1 MPSQRVTD
9 GGEESLVA
17 ERFGQERETI
27 RGQGFFA
34 HGPIAMAADDDHG
47 QAGSAGSEAALQLEA
62 AHVGEAHVE
71 DQARGTRGQRMSEK
85 LRGRGERA
93 DIVAFGPEETAQR
106 SPNREIVVDHED
118 EPAEW
123 VQFAAT
129 LHRVRARA
137 IRPKTHERL
146 AHAAPT
152 RRHRWTLV
160 SSAPRSE
167 RSSLEAGR
175 RTNSRAQEDDDE
187 DVDAKSSGGC
197 SVLVLTAPGAVPA
210 QTPAAK
216 PATDKPSPDKPSAQK
231 PGVVVGD
238 VVVVTA
244 TVEAVD
250 KDKRPVTLKGPEG
263 NVRTI
268 KVDPRVK
275 NLRQVKVG
283 DELVIRHTEAVA
295 IAVSK

>member
-1 MPSQRVTD
+1 M
-9 GGEESLVA
+9 
-17 ERFGQERETI
+17 
-27 RGQGFFA
+27 
-34 HGPIAMAADDDHG
+34 
-47 QAGSAGSEAALQLEA
+47 
-62 AHVGEAHVE
+62 
-71 DQARGTRGQRMSEK
+71 
-85 LRGRGERA
+85 
-93 DIVAFGPEETAQR
+93 
-106 SPNREIVVDHED
+106 
-118 EPAEW
+118 
-123 VQFAAT
+123 
-129 LHRVRARA
+129 
-137 IRPKTHERL
+137 
-146 AHAAPT
+146 
-152 RRHRWTLV
+152 
-160 SSAPRSE
+160 
-167 RSSLEAGR
+167 
-175 RTNSRAQEDDDE
+175 
-187 DVDAKSSGGC
+187 
-197 SVLVLTAPGAVPA
+197 LTAPGAVPA

-250 KDKRPVTLKGPEG
+250 KDKRTVTLKGPAG